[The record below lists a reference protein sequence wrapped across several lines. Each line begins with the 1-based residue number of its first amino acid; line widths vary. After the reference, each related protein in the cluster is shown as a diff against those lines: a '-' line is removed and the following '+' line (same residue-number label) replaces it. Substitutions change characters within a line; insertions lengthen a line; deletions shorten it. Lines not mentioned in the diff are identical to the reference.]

1 MKSIHRYQAALVA
14 CLLAGTTACVDGI
27 TDINTDPNAPTDV
40 PADFLLPQSIRSIV
54 ENTYDGTMM
63 LSHTAIW
70 PQHAVQIQY
79 PDEETGQVRPGN
91 MDGFW
96 ATYYA
101 VGLKDIQ
108 TVIEKGRAGSRPNH
122 EGVGLIWK
130 SFAFHLVTD
139 LWGDIPYT
147 DALSGEVNTSPAYD
161 AQQQVYVG
169 MLADLR
175 TGVGLLNA
183 SGTGFGGGDI
193 LYANDFEKWRRFGN
207 SLRMRLAMRL
217 ATADAARAQA
227 EFVAAFN
234 AGPFQSNAD
243 NAALRWPGA
252 PYENP
257 LHENFLGRDDHG
269 ISATMV
275 DTLRSFNDPRLPL
288 YAEPAA
294 ADGVYRGLRN
304 GLEKPPLPL
313 ASYSRIGSFWRKD
326 GKATPTLL
334 MTYSEVLFLQA
345 EAVQRGWLPGNAG
358 ALYTAAIVANMNQY
372 DPWAPA
378 RNPSDADIAAYVASP
393 RVTYNPAT
401 GLQQIHLQKWISLFM
416 NGNEAFAEW
425 RRTGTP
431 NLVRGANVVTSRIPV
446 RFSYPGS
453 EQSFNGVNLQAA
465 VARQSGGLDLITPV
479 WWMK

>member
-1 MKSIHRYQAALVA
+1 
-14 CLLAGTTACVDGI
+14 
-27 TDINTDPNAPTDV
+27 
-40 PADFLLPQSIRSIV
+40 
-54 ENTYDGTMM
+54 
-63 LSHTAIW
+63 
-70 PQHAVQIQY
+70 
-79 PDEETGQVRPGN
+79 
-91 MDGFW
+91 
-96 ATYYA
+96 
-101 VGLKDIQ
+101 
-108 TVIEKGRAGSRPNH
+108 
-122 EGVGLIWK
+122 
-130 SFAFHLVTD
+130 
-139 LWGDIPYT
+139 
-147 DALSGEVNTSPAYD
+147 
-161 AQQQVYVG
+161 
-169 MLADLR
+169 
-175 TGVGLLNA
+175 
-183 SGTGFGGGDI
+183 
-193 LYANDFEKWRRFGN
+193 
-207 SLRMRLAMRL
+207 
-217 ATADAARAQA
+217 
-227 EFVAAFN
+227 
-234 AGPFQSNAD
+234 
-243 NAALRWPGA
+243 
-252 PYENP
+252 
-257 LHENFLGRDDHG
+257 
-269 ISATMV
+269 MV

-313 ASYSRIGSFWRKD
+313 ASYSRIGSFWRRD